1 LGAIEMRRQYKSTVL
16 SMILLSSVWLING
29 AHANAIEEMSLEAKT
44 HASDIVIM
52 ARVESTV
59 AKCARKSSCA
69 NLHVLHWLK
78 GERKDK
84 DVVVLFNGDLAED
97 NPLCC
102 ETGKSYLL
110 FLRYVGEGY
119 YVSVNGM
126 YGAYSTDGSNAW

>member
-1 LGAIEMRRQYKSTVL
+1 MSCYCKNAVL
-16 SMILLSSVWLING
+16 IFILLISVKLTSA
-29 AHANAIEEMSLEAKT
+29 AHANAIEEMSLEAKV
-44 HASDIVIM
+44 HGSDVVVM

-59 AKCARKSSCA
+59 AKCARRSSCA

-78 GERKDK
+78 GKGKDK
-84 DVVVLFNGDLAED
+84 DVVVLFNGDMAED

-102 ETGKSYLL
+102 EAGKTYLL
-110 FLRYVGEGY
+110 FLRGVGEGY

>member
-1 LGAIEMRRQYKSTVL
+1 MHCKSKNAFVFA
-16 SMILLSSVWLING
+16 ILLGSTSWLISVT
-29 AHANAIEEMSLEAKT
+29 HANAIEEMSLEAKVQ
-44 HASDIVIM
+44 ASDIVVL

-59 AKCARKSSCA
+59 ARCARKSSCA

-78 GERKDK
+78 GEREDK

-102 ETGKSYLL
+102 EMGKSYLL
-110 FLRYVGEGY
+110 FLRHVGDGY

>member
-1 LGAIEMRRQYKSTVL
+1 MHRQYKNAVL
-16 SMILLSSVWLING
+16 CTILLGAAWLMNV
-29 AHANAIEEMSLEAKT
+29 AHANAIEEMSLEAKA

-69 NLHVLHWLK
+69 NMHVLHWLK
-78 GERKDK
+78 GERSDK

-102 ETGKSYLL
+102 EKGKSYLL